1 VGDSARLLFF
11 WTVLSELMLADD
23 LSNEDASYS
32 SDILACFND
41 NSSILASSRASYST
55 IFTSTAVYC
64 EAAFA
69 CNSAIRAC
77 IDLKLI
83 SVSCLN
89 RSIILNGF
97 PSLVLNFSIAWSV

>member
-1 VGDSARLLFF
+1 MF
-11 WTVLSELMLADD
+11 ADD
-23 LSNEDASYS
+23 LSKEDASYS

-41 NSSILASSRASYST
+41 NSSIFASIRASYSA
-55 IFTSTAVYC
+55 IFTSTAFYC
-64 EAAFA
+64 KAAFS
-69 CNSAIRAC
+69 CNSAMSAC
-77 IDLKLI
+77 IDLKLV